1 MLVEYTL
8 IFKTLETHF
17 IMVVI
22 FNARIK
28 KNIRMLK
35 NVLHIIMVAM
45 ATYFPHQIFVKKEK
59 FSNQVHS

>member
-1 MLVEYTL
+1 MWILAL
-8 IFKTLETHF
+8 KFFFFKNGL
-17 IMVVI
+17 I